1 MPAVANSIIDD
12 TKLALGVPVEN
23 TEFDTEIIMHINA
36 VIAEMTQLG
45 IGDQE
50 LGYAVVNSSDTW
62 DELIAN
68 EKRLNHVKSLMYLKV
83 KMLFDPPTI
92 GYVLTSMEKL
102 IEKAEWRVMVAKDDI
117 DKPYEP
123 PLVLPAIPWYYDPFA
138 DDGGV

>member
-23 TEFDTEIIMHINA
+23 TEFDAEIIMHINS
-36 VIAEMTQLG
+36 VIAEMIQLG

-50 LGYAVVNSSDTW
+50 LGYAVVNSQDTW
-62 DELIAN
+62 DELIAS
-68 EKRLNHVKSLMYLKV
+68 EKRLNHVKSLMFLKV
-83 KMLFDPPTI
+83 RMLFDPPSI

-102 IEKAEWRVMVAKDDI
+102 IEKAEWRVMVAQDDI
-117 DKPYEP
+117 INPYDP
-123 PLVLPAIPWYYDPFA
+123 PPVVPATPWYYDPFA

>member
-23 TEFDTEIIMHINA
+23 TEFDPEIIMHINA
-36 VIAEMTQLG
+36 VIAEIIQLG
-45 IGDQE
+45 VGNQE

-62 DELIAN
+62 DELIAD

-92 GYVLTSMEKL
+92 GYVLTSMEKM
-102 IEKAEWRVMVAKDDI
+102 IEQAQWRVMVAQDDI
-117 DKPYEP
+117 INPYDP
-123 PLVLPAIPWYYDPFA
+123 PVLVPPVRWYYDPFA